1 MELNAIKILVVDD
14 EDDIREYLE
23 DRLTHE
29 GAIVTTASN
38 GEEAIEKATA
48 FEPDLIL
55 LDKMMPVK
63 DGISTCIELRKIEKF
78 IPTKILILSAI
89 GDFDSQIEG
98 LEIGADDYLVKPIK
112 SELLISKIKSHLRR
126 IAVKPLSNVLSYKH
140 ILADKSRFLVQIG
153 DTEITIPKKEF
164 ELLFLLMSR
173 PDYVFRRDEIL
184 DSVWG
189 KEIIIGDRTIDVHI
203 RKLREKIGE
212 DYFKTVKGVG
222 YKFVAF

>member
-1 MELNAIKILVVDD
+1 MELNEIKILVVDD

-23 DRLTHE
+23 DRLTNE
-29 GAIVTTASN
+29 GAIVRTASN
-38 GEEAIEKATA
+38 GQEALEKADA
-48 FEPDLIL
+48 FQPDLIL
-55 LDKMMPVK
+55 LDKMMPIK
-63 DGISTCIELRKIEKF
+63 DGITTCIELRKIEKF

-126 IAVKPLSNVLSYKH
+126 IEVKPVSNVLSYKH
-140 ILADKSRFLVQIG
+140 IHADKSRFLVQIG
-153 DTEITIPKKEF
+153 DKEITIPKKEF

-184 DSVWG
+184 DGVWG
-189 KEIIIGDRTIDVHI
+189 KEIVIGDRTIDVHI
-203 RKLREKIGE
+203 RKLREKIGD